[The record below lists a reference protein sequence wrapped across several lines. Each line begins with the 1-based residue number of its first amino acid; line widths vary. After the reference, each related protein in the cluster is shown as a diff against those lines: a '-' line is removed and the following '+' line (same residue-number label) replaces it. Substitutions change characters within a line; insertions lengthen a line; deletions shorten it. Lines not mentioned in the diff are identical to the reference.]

1 MRFINKYRRNNLRFH
16 HGMILLVVMAVLSF
30 FAVMGMTFILMTGKN
45 RDSAETAQLAAQNSK
60 TAGNSPQELL
70 EEGIMQVLVGP
81 AKYYDIEKK
90 KWRLNTSSALF
101 RGDIIGDMY
110 GWKELLK
117 DDGTIED
124 TNIDIITASFNQNK
138 MTPAGADYA
147 GRVVTII
154 EGPFK
159 GNSTLILNSRGAI
172 LPFTSGIGVSE
183 TVSAKCAINKKR
195 AFQGEKK
202 DGLYGAP
209 SKYDAADLNG
219 NSSNDFMSLR
229 FTGGSNNIRVGR
241 VVLPSYYRPT
251 DGATPR
257 PGLADNELGVPQ
269 VLGAIGKASLNTAAS
284 KAASPWDVDN
294 DGDGDNDSVWMNLG
308 LPPRPMPDG
317 TLVVP
322 MYAVLVEDMD
332 GRLNV
337 NAHNIDDLGDV
348 GAAYTLMGTTANG
361 TKLANNETLD
371 STKMINGMGFG
382 PADVNLQPL
391 LGTNITDDVVTGRA
405 ITQNRDLFTYRFPYM
420 TDSTGAADVKT
431 AQFNPNT
438 PTIGAYKG
446 FRTPLDF
453 YGSMAGAIDQ
463 NGMFIWEKRGTV
475 GNLSDSSYERDLGYC
490 QPRGSRIAAL
500 CKLYSPEELERV
512 LRVYDDDSQKLESRL
527 FDMVKNASNKNAVRS
542 LITTESWDMPF
553 CDIATIENKTGL
565 PEEVQAGFKMD
576 INRPLTSYEDNAT
589 LADEERTKLA
599 KDLYLIAKACVGQSK
614 AVAQWAVNAVDFRD
628 ADSACTY
635 LNIDG
640 YEVWGCE
647 RPELLITET
656 FAFHAR
662 MTEDTDFGGWRS
674 DESSKND
681 QSGGGL
687 NLAGSGINLGG
698 KTYMVEEHYDAADC
712 QDTSDASIQSFCQKY
727 GITYS
732 DRAKAQIAE
741 FMNRIKTC
749 NCDGIAD
756 MDQLYKPESG
766 LFIELYNPWLNA
778 ATQEA
783 VSNYEYSPSTRGVT
797 LGAAANN
804 KIVDGAWR
812 IVVSG
817 GKADAAPVGSN
828 WAEDAREKKFPIDR
842 VLYFGTGT
850 TESGQYTY
858 KANCNCSIKPGQFA
872 IIGPADKTILARQD
886 SQGGKDTAVTRY
898 ITMPPSGN
906 TTSVL
911 FDGSTL
917 NNVVS
922 ISVPNSG
929 NVRFSVTDVGTYT
942 DAADVNGKLNTPR
955 DMPYDA
961 DDANRWTNLNNIGKG
976 LGQDFI
982 EPGYR
987 VVYLQRLAN
996 PYKEYNASSNPYI
1009 TFDQC
1014 PLDLYSYNGR
1024 QTRHADY
1031 KNGLNKKATTAD
1043 ELAFNKAN
1051 SFLVSRQRGETQAF
1065 ANKTPA
1071 NFWIAEKMSP
1081 KSRSAQITE
1090 SEASSKLRTSTTQ
1103 STEGALKKPFYNS
1116 FANINTNM
1124 YDCVATQAAWTTNL
1138 TLPSYKSVPAYYF
1151 PNRPFNSVLELMLV
1165 PQVSAY
1171 ELTSSEYA
1179 IDAPL
1184 SAELAPGTLPKC
1196 ICPTDANKRID
1207 FLAPAGSRI
1216 FDYVRIQSPFADT
1229 PMTLNTF
1236 YVNDNNTSVSATAA
1250 PSGYR
1255 WTFREP
1261 GKININSVTNPA
1273 VWAALLGV
1281 DNVNKVDTIAGIKA
1295 NLYDDYWGKIFTE
1308 NGKIGERPC
1317 TFGSSDS
1324 NYIAANYQYFRMNS
1338 TAKTCQ
1344 SADRSLYFQTQLMQR
1359 LSNLTTT
1366 RSNVYAVWITV
1377 GFFEFNQGTIG
1388 KEYGLD
1394 SGSRQRYRAFYMID
1408 RTRPVGYSPGLRM
1421 NADRTIILRRYLP

>member
-81 AKYYDIEKK
+81 A
-90 KWRLNTSSALF
+90 NGNGASALN
-101 RGDIIGDMY
+101 GCDIIGDMY
-110 GWKELLK
+110 GAI
-117 DDGTIED
+117 DG
-124 TNIDIITASFNQNK
+124 NNLDIITASFNQNR
-138 MTPAGADYA
+138 MTPAGVDYA

-195 AFQGEKK
+195 AFQGE
-202 DGLYGAP
+202 A

-219 NSSNDFMSLR
+219 DSSNDFMSLR

-308 LPPRPMPDG
+308 LPPRPMLDG

-348 GAAYTLMGTTANG
+348 GATYTLMGTTANG

-391 LGTNITDDVVTGRA
+391 LGTNITEDVVTSRA

-431 AQFNPNT
+431 AQFNPASFYTN
-438 PTIGAYKG
+438 

-553 CDIATIENKTGL
+553 CDISGINKTGL

-599 KDLYLIAKACVGQSK
+599 KDLYYLMTRLNPGVSKKA
-614 AVAQWAVNAVDFRD
+614 AAQWAVNAVDFRD
-628 ADSACTY
+628 ADSACTH
-635 LNIDG
+635 LSVEG
-640 YEVWGCE
+640 VEVWGCE

-662 MTEDTDFGGWRS
+662 MTEDTDLGGWRS
-674 DESSKND
+674 SESSKND

-698 KTYMVEEHYDAADC
+698 KTYMVEEHYDSADC

-766 LFIELYNPWLNA
+766 LFIELYNPWLSA
-778 ATQEA
+778 STQEA
-783 VSNYEYSPSTRGVT
+783 VSNGEYSSSTRGVV
-797 LGAAANN
+797 LGSSGG
-804 KIVDGAWR
+804 KIVDSAWR

-817 GKADAAPVGSN
+817 GKANGAAVGSN
-828 WAEDAREKKFPIDR
+828 WAEDTREKKYSINR
-842 VLYFGTGT
+842 VLYFGSNT
-850 TESGQYTY
+850 TESGQFTY
-858 KANCNCSIKPGQFA
+858 KANCSNCSIKPGQFA
-872 IIGPADKTILARQD
+872 IIGPSGKTVLSRQD
-886 SQGGKDTAVTRY
+886 SQGGQNAASVRAID
-898 ITMPPSGN
+898 MPASGN
-906 TTSVL
+906 SSTVS
-911 FDGSTL
+911 FDGSSL
-917 NNVVS
+917 SNVVS
-922 ISVPNSG
+922 ISVADCG
-929 NVRFSVTDVGTYT
+929 KARFSVTDNGNYT
-942 DAADVNGKLNTPR
+942 DAVDGNGRLTTPR

-961 DDANRWTNLNNIGKG
+961 DDANRWTNLDGIGRG
-976 LGQDFI
+976 LGHDFV

-1065 ANKTPA
+1065 ANTNPA

-1081 KSRSAQITE
+1081 KSRSAQVTE
-1090 SEASSKLRTSTTQ
+1090 SEASSKLRTSTNG
-1103 STEGALKKPFYNS
+1103 SADSALKKPFYNS

-1124 YDCVATQAAWTTNL
+1124 YDCVSTQAAGASSL
-1138 TLPSYKSVPAYYF
+1138 SLPSYKSVPAYYF

-1165 PQVSAY
+1165 PQVSSFA
-1171 ELTSSEYA
+1171 LTSSQNA
-1179 IDAPL
+1179 IAAPL
-1184 SAELAPGTLPKC
+1184 SAELAPGTLPKYLA
-1196 ICPTDANKRID
+1196 PSDGLID
-1207 FLAPAGSRI
+1207 FLTPAGARI

-1250 PSGYR
+1250 PNGYR